1 MTQGGVIQRCS
12 FCMRRSIQILFSL
25 IFLAEPSCAQ
35 IIDLSATTILDLS
48 HPFDANTI
56 HWPTDPSGFEL
67 RSIHKGVTEKGFF
80 YYANSFCAPEHS
92 GTHLDAPMHFADG
105 RWTNSD
111 IPVERFVGPAIVIDV
126 AAKASVMTDYRLTPE
141 DVRQWEG
148 IHGVIPDGA
157 IVLLRTGWSARWP
170 DRKAYMG
177 DDTPGEATRLH
188 FPSFGPDAAAYLVN
202 KRHSRILGVDTASVD
217 YGPSQ
222 DFPVHRILGAANVM
236 GLENLAN
243 LEKLP
248 ATGATLIALPMKIA
262 KGSGAPTRVIALIP
276 R

>member
-1 MTQGGVIQRCS
+1 
-12 FCMRRSIQILFSL
+12 MRALLHR
-25 IFLAEPSCAQ
+25 FLVLTFFAGPASAQ
-35 IIDLSATTILDLS
+35 TIDVSATKIIDLSHAFGPETL
-48 HPFDANTI
+48 

-67 RSIHKGVTEKGFF
+67 KNLHKGVTDKGFF
-80 YYANSFCAPEHS
+80 YYSNAFCAPEHS

-111 IPVERFVGPAIVIDV
+111 IPLERLVGPAIVIDI
-126 AAKASVMTDYRLTPE
+126 AAKSAREPDYRLTAE
-141 DVRQWEG
+141 DVRQWEET
-148 IHGVIPDGA
+148 HGPIPDGA

-177 DDTPGEATRLH
+177 DDTPGDATHLH
-188 FPSFGPDAAAYLVN
+188 FPAYGAEAAAYLVGA
-202 KRHSRILGVDTASVD
+202 RHIRMLGVDTASVD

-243 LEKLP
+243 LDGLP
-248 ATGATLIALPMKIA
+248 ATGATLVALPMKIA
-262 KGSGAPTRVIALIP
+262 KGSGAPARVIAFVP